1 VLTNTHIFGV
11 NLYEAGLGEKITA
24 YFSELTAGKG
34 AVRRTLEKYVG
45 EM

>member
-1 VLTNTHIFGV
+1 MLTNTHFGA

-24 YFSELTAGKG
+24 YFLELTAGKG
-34 AVRRTLEKYVG
+34 AVERNARKYVG